1 MTGGSD
7 ITGLIRLESGL
18 GRYSQRHDTNRH
30 AVKPTTAELHSA
42 FRHRK
47 DGVIAPQANIAARMK
62 FGTTLTNDD
71 VASDNPLTTVFF
83 YTKSATRGIASVT

>member
-1 MTGGSD
+1 MTGGAD
-7 ITGLIRLESGL
+7 IAGLIRLESGL
-18 GRYSQRHDTNRH
+18 GRCSQRHNANRY
-30 AVKPTTAELHSA
+30 AVQATTAELHGA

-62 FGTTLTNDD
+62 FGATLTNDD

-83 YTKSATRGIASVT
+83 YTQSATRGIASVT